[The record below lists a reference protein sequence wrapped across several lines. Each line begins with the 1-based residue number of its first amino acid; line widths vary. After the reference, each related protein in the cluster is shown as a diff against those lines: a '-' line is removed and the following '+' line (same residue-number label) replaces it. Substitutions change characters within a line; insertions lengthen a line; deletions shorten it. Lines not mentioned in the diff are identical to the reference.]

1 MGLMMTIHERIDRIE
16 STTHVVRVED
26 SVVYRQ
32 NGYEIVGDNIFVN
45 TEDGLLFLDLDV
57 FTLEEACEAE
67 REVRDIKKKLN
78 LKP

>member
-1 MGLMMTIHERIDRIE
+1 MMTIHERIDRIE
-16 STTHVVRVED
+16 STTHIVRVED

-32 NGYEIVGDNIFVN
+32 NGYELVGDNIFVN

-57 FTLEEACEAE
+57 FTLEEACKAE
-67 REVRDIKKKLN
+67 REIREIKNKLN

>member
-1 MGLMMTIHERIDRIE
+1 
-16 STTHVVRVED
+16 
-26 SVVYRQ
+26 VYRQ